1 MSHTPSCR
9 RAHAVGA
16 GSRHFVTA
24 LVAVALC
31 ALLVPAA
38 ATAKVDAKY
47 KVRYKNGVNGLAH
60 IWHVDEET
68 YNAYVEDLAETGQ
81 SIVDTLAGQPVDQ
94 AALDN
99 ERAHAAQ
106 MVKDA
111 AVFLHQPENLEA
123 GADFFYAHSK
133 GWFSISADQIRF
145 GRGTHNISAGA
156 ALIGTAWKHARDAFA
171 QLALDPPDL
180 AKAREYNQ
188 LAADAGDRA
197 NPKLSNGFAILR
209 ALQR

>member
-1 MSHTPSCR
+1 MSHHLSTR
-9 RAHAVGA
+9 GA
-16 GSRHFVTA
+16 REGGDGARFFVAA
-24 LVAVALC
+24 LLAVALC
-31 ALLVPAA
+31 AFLLPAVA
-38 ATAKVDAKY
+38 NAKVDAKY

-68 YNAYVEDLAETGQ
+68 YNMYVEDLAETGQ
-81 SIVDTLAGQPVDQ
+81 SIAATLAGQPVDQ

-111 AVFLHQPENLEA
+111 AVFIHQPENLEA
-123 GADFFYAHSK
+123 AADFFYAHSK
-133 GWFSISADQIRF
+133 GWFSSPADQIKF
-145 GRGTHNISAGA
+145 GRGTHNISSGAG
-156 ALIGTAWKHARDAFA
+156 LIGTAWKRARDAFA

-180 AKAREYNQ
+180 AKARELNQ
-188 LAADAGDRA
+188 LATDAVDLA
-197 NPKLSNGFAILR
+197 NPKLSSGFTLLR